1 MTDVY
6 VGSDDS
12 ARSDAELILD
22 VRGGD
27 LEAFGAL
34 YTRHVPAARAVARQY
49 ARSSVDA
56 DDLVA
61 EAFHRVLDV
70 LQHGGGPDATFR
82 AYLLTVVRRLAADLA
97 RGVKRT
103 RPSSDDGMF
112 EAALGLVDATD
123 VATFEG
129 FEHSVVKNAYQALP
143 ERWQAV
149 LWYTEIE
156 GRAPAE
162 VAPILGLTPNGVSAL
177 AYRAREGLRVGYLQE
192 HLTHAPT
199 DGCRVVNPLL
209 GAYVRGGLARREVTK
224 VDTHLESCGE
234 CRSLVLELGDI
245 AHGMRAVVA
254 PLIVGLAGLAVV
266 GALPIGGALGG
277 ALGGAVATGGVGAGS
292 VGAGSAVGAG
302 GAVGAGSAGSVGVGA
317 VAGTSSAAS
326 GTVGATAVG
335 GASITGGAG
344 LTGGA

>member
-34 YTRHVPAARAVARQY
+34 YVRHVPAARAVARQY
-49 ARSSVDA
+49 VRSAADA
-56 DDLVA
+56 DDLVS

-97 RGVKRT
+97 RGVRRT
-103 RPSSDDGMF
+103 RPTADDGTF
-112 EAALGLVDATD
+112 EAALGLVDSTD
-123 VATFEG
+123 VPTFEG
-129 FEHSVVKNAYQALP
+129 FERSVVKNAYQALP

-156 GRAPAE
+156 GRTPAE

-199 DGCRVVNPLL
+199 DGCRAVNPLL
-209 GAYVRGGLARREVTK
+209 GAYVRGGLARREVAK
-224 VDTHLESCGE
+224 VDTHLESCSE
-234 CRSLVLELGDI
+234 CRSLVLELGDV

-266 GALPIGGALGG
+266 GALPIGGTVG
-277 ALGGAVATGGVGAGS
+277 ALGGAVGSAAAGS
-292 VGAGSAVGAG
+292 GAAAGATSVGTVT
-302 GAVGAGSAGSVGVGA
+302 GSVT
-317 VAGTSSAAS
+317 GT
-326 GTVGATAVG
+326 T
-335 GASITGGAG
+335 
-344 LTGGA
+344 

>member
-27 LEAFGAL
+27 LEAYGAL

-49 ARSSVDA
+49 VRSSADA
-56 DDLVA
+56 DDLVS

-103 RPSSDDGMF
+103 RPTSDDGTF
-112 EAALGLVDATD
+112 EAALGLVDPTD

-209 GAYVRGGLARREVTK
+209 GAYVRGGLARREVAK
-224 VDTHLESCGE
+224 VDAHLETCGE

-254 PLIVGLAGLAVV
+254 PLVVGLAGLAVV

-277 ALGGAVATGGVGAGS
+277 AFGGSVAAGS
-292 VGAGSAVGAG
+292 VGAGSAA
-302 GAVGAGSAGSVGVGA
+302 GAGSAGSVGA
-317 VAGTSSAAS
+317 VAGTSTAAS
-326 GTVGATAVG
+326 GTVGTGVVG

-344 LTGGA
+344 VTSSAAAGTTA